1 MHPLVVALL
10 SIAGSSLLSILGLLL
25 VRRRVS
31 VEFLEKHHEVGGHF
45 ILTYG
50 TLYAVLLAFAVFV
63 VWTDFKEAESN
74 VELEA
79 NQLADLYRMARAFP
93 DPFSTQVQD
102 ALFGYLTSVLDDE
115 FPDMAKGHESPRTF
129 QALQNVWSVYRS
141 VEPADRKSQI
151 YYDRSIVRLNEL
163 GNYRRLRILKSH
175 GTVPAVLWY
184 LLVSGAILL
193 VAFTYFFGLENF
205 RSQALMTAAMAG
217 FLAFSLYLIYTL
229 NQPFGGLDRVSP
241 EPFQQERQFVQ
252 SHSKW

>member
-1 MHPLVVALL
+1 MHPLVQALIL
-10 SIAGSSLLSILGLLL
+10 IAGPSLLSVLALLL
-25 VRRRVS
+25 IRRNVS

-63 VWTDFKEAESN
+63 VWNDFKEAEAN

-79 NQLADLYRMARAFP
+79 NALADLYRMAQAFP
-93 DPFSTQVQD
+93 DPFSTQVQK
-102 ALFGYLTSVLDDE
+102 ALFGYLTSVIKDE
-115 FPDMAKGHESPRTF
+115 FPDMAEGRESPGTF
-129 QALQNVWSVYRS
+129 QALEDVWSVYRS
-141 VEPADRKSQI
+141 GDPMDSKNQVF
-151 YYDRSIVRLNEL
+151 YDRSIVRLNEM

-184 LLVSGAILL
+184 LLGSGAILL
-193 VAFTYFFGLENF
+193 VGFTYFFGLESL

-217 FLAFSLYLIYTL
+217 FLAFSLYLIYAL
-229 NQPFGGLDRVSP
+229 NQPFRGLSRVSP
-241 EPFQQERQFVQ
+241 EPFRQELQFVQ